1 MLRYCSTALLRAALA
16 AAALLLAA
24 CGGGDSAPPPPP
36 TPGAP
41 PTITQQPVDRAVVEG
56 QNAAFSVTAS
66 GSGSLAYQWQRS
78 SDGVTFTPMAGA
90 GDNTYT
96 LTGATSA
103 MDGLRLR
110 VVVSNA
116 FGSVTSSAARLTVTP
131 AVVPVAITV
140 QPAPATV
147 TAGQPATFSVTAT
160 GTTPAYQWSR
170 STDGGATWTD
180 PTAATA
186 ASYTLASA
194 TAGDN
199 GARYRV
205 RVSNSAN
212 AVTSQAALLTVN
224 PAPTAPMITQQP
236 ADVSVTAPDAAQ
248 FSVVA
253 SGTPAPTYQWQRSN
267 IGGGS
272 YSDIPGATGASYG
285 TGATTTAMNGERYR
299 VLVSNSAGATTSN
312 PAVLTVAPTPVMPTF
327 TQLPQTQAV
336 VAPALAT
343 FSVQVTGTPSPSL
356 QWQVSNDG
364 GTTFANVNGAT
375 AASYTTPPTSVAQDG
390 WRYRAVAS
398 NVAGTATSSAAR
410 LTVNAALATPLC
422 ATGSFGATNAGW
434 CWMQPRTSANA
445 LNGVDMDWD
454 SNDVL
459 LAAGTRGTILR
470 STDRGATWSGRYAP
484 VDESLLDVAFAG
496 TTVAVAVGARGAI
509 VRSTDA
515 GLNWSNVSVDT
526 RYTLAS
532 VVFSG
537 TLTGFAVG
545 SDANAGGAGALLR
558 TSDGGLTWTAVNV
571 GTQPAL
577 SAVRSGAAGVFAI
590 GHQRVL
596 RSADFGTTW
605 QSIDL
610 PDLRFPNS
618 ALAISGRTVVAMG
631 SNGSAV
637 RSTDSGVTWSAV
649 SLGAGVV
656 DSIFGLSFATINT
669 AYAVSFQNSLFRST
683 DGGAT
688 WARVTSFSNQGP
700 PATRVLANDNEV
712 VITSFGGAVR
722 RSSDGGAT
730 WRLAAGSDIN
740 TLNGVAVRASTG
752 QAALAVGFTQGWEL
766 RLSAPAPARQ
776 WTTVLSGTGGLG
788 DVAFANDTTIVAV
801 GFELLSNLP
810 VFVRRSTDG
819 GATWSTI
826 SVGAGFVPRR
836 IRFSADG
843 QQGWIVGSSGALYLS
858 TDGGATWQARASGTT
873 QQLFD
878 VWVGPQPAGSDR
890 LIVAVGANGTVV
902 RSKDSGAS
910 FQPAAS
916 GTAQTLAGLDATSDE
931 TLVAAGN
938 SRTLL
943 RSADGG
949 FTWTAVT
956 NLPSFS
962 GGGTFNALRFAGNTG
977 FLVGNNGEML
987 RTLDGGLTWT
997 VAPARGS
1004 APLYALAPR
1013 SANEWIAVGQYG
1025 AILETT
1031 SAGQ

>member
-1 MLRYCSTALLRAALA
+1 MHWFPSTALLRAPVASA
-16 AAALLLAA
+16 TLLLAA

-66 GSGSLAYQWQRS
+66 GSGALAYQWQRS
-78 SDGVTFTPMAGA
+78 SDGITFTPVAGA
-90 GDNTYT
+90 ADNSYT
-96 LTGATSA
+96 LTGATLA

-110 VVVSNA
+110 VLVSNA

-131 AVVPVAITV
+131 AIVPVAITV

-147 TAGQPATFSVTAT
+147 TAGQPASFSVTAT
-160 GTTPAYQWSR
+160 GTAPSYQWSA
-170 STDGGATWTD
+170 STDGGTTWND
-180 PTAATA
+180 IAAAT
-186 ASYTLASA
+186 SA
-194 TAGDN
+194 TYTIAAAALADDGQ
-199 GARYRV
+199 RLRV
-205 RVSNSAN
+205 RLRNPAN

-224 PAPTAPMITQQP
+224 PAPMAPTITQQP
-236 ADVSVTAPDAAQ
+236 ADASVTAPEAAQ

-253 SGTPAPTYQWQRSN
+253 SGTPAPTYQWQRSTN
-267 IGGGS
+267 GGAS
-272 YSDIPGATGASYG
+272 FSDIAAANGASFG

-299 VLVSNSAGATTSN
+299 VIVVNGAGSVTSAAAT
-312 PAVLTVAPTPVMPTF
+312 LTVAPTPQMPSF
-327 TQLPQTQAV
+327 TQLPQTQVV
-336 VAPALAT
+336 VAPAAAT
-343 FSVQVTGTPSPSL
+343 FTVQATGTPTPTL
-356 QWQVSNDG
+356 QWQVSTDG
-364 GTTFANVNGAT
+364 GTSFANVNGAT
-375 AASYTTPPTSVAQDG
+375 SASYTTPPTSVAQDG

-398 NVAGTATSSAAR
+398 NVAGTSTSTAAR
-410 LTVNAALATPLC
+410 LTVNAPLATPLC

-434 CWMQPRTSANA
+434 CWMQPRTSANN
-445 LNGVDMDWD
+445 LFGVATDWD

-459 LAAGTRGTILR
+459 LAAGARGTILR
-470 STDRGATWSGRYAP
+470 STDRGATWSGRYVP
-484 VDESLLDVAFAG
+484 VDETLLDVTFASN
-496 TTVAVAVGARGAI
+496 TVAVAVGARGAI

-515 GLNWSNVSVDT
+515 GLNWGNVSVNS

-532 VVFSG
+532 VVFVD
-537 TLTGFAVG
+537 TLNGFAAG
-545 SDANAGGAGALLR
+545 SDANTGGAGALLR
-558 TSDGGLTWTAVNV
+558 TGDGGLTWIAVNV

-605 QSIDL
+605 QSLDV
-610 PDLRFPNS
+610 PDLQFPNS

-649 SLGAGVV
+649 SLGVGVI

-712 VITSFGGAVR
+712 VVTSFGGAVR

-730 WRLAAGSDIN
+730 WRQAAGSDIN
-740 TLNGVAVRASTG
+740 TINGVAVRASTG
-752 QAALAVGFTQGWEL
+752 QAALAVGVIQGWEL
-766 RLSAPAPARQ
+766 RLSAAAQARQ
-776 WTTVLSGTGGLG
+776 WTTVLSGSGGLG
-788 DVAFANDTTIVAV
+788 DVAFANDNTIVAV
-801 GFELLSNLP
+801 GFQLVGSLP

-819 GATWSTI
+819 GATWSTVD
-826 SVGAGFVPRR
+826 VGAGFEPRR

-843 QQGWIVGSSGALYLS
+843 QQGWIVGSSGALYVS

-910 FQPAAS
+910 FQPATS
-916 GTAQTLAGLDATSDE
+916 GTTQTLAGLDATSDE
-931 TLVAAGN
+931 TLLAAGN

-943 RSADGG
+943 RSGDGG
-949 FTWTAVT
+949 FTWTPVT

-977 FLVGNNGEML
+977 FVVGNNGEML
-987 RTLDGGLTWT
+987 RTLDGGVTWT

-1013 SANEWIAVGQYG
+1013 SASEWIAVGLYG
-1025 AILETT
+1025 AMLETT